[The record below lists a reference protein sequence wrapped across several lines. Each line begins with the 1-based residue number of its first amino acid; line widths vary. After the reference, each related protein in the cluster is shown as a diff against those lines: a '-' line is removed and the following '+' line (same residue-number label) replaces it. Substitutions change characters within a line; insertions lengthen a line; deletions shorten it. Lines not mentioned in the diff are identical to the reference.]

1 MKIRN
6 LLKEA
11 KDFNLYQGL
20 MRVRHTDEI
29 TASQVADF
37 IRAMPGVT
45 RVTAVDSNED
55 TNTVVLKVKI
65 LTSRPAQGVF
75 EKIRKD
81 AFRLVPNIKRVEVA
95 QNTIEAT
102 SR

>member
-1 MKIRN
+1 MKIGN

-11 KDFNLYQGL
+11 KDFTLYQGL